1 MSYRRLGNCIVLII
15 ACVWML
21 AGCYA
26 PPYNH
31 FKPYRREL
39 VTTGPAAAIGTI
51 GVAAA
56 SGPIL
61 FGTGIGAAIGA
72 GFGWYKDSY
81 SSLVRELPRYN
92 IQYVEY
98 GDTVTLIVPTDRYF
112 MFNSPQI
119 NQICYPGLA
128 TLIKLVH
135 HFPPCPIYIAGF
147 TNAVGS
153 EPHKKTLTQA
163 RAEAMAAF
171 FWANGIPSNRLYP
184 EGYADKY
191 PVSNNRL
198 IHGSAHNR
206 RLEIQLF
213 HHCPLRAPT
222 YVGYIK

>member
-1 MSYRRLGNCIVLII
+1 MCYQRLGKCILLIVVSLLTLI
-15 ACVWML
+15 
-21 AGCYA
+21 GCYA

-31 FKPYRREL
+31 FKPYHRAM
-39 VTTGPAAAIGTI
+39 VTTGPGAVVGTI

-61 FGTGIGAAIGA
+61 VGTGVGAAVGA
-72 GFGWYKDSY
+72 GYGWYKDSY
-81 SSLVRELPRYN
+81 ASIIKELPRYN
-92 IQYVEY
+92 IEFTEY

-112 MFNSPQI
+112 MFNSAQL

-128 TLIKLVH
+128 TLMKVVR

-147 TNAVGS
+147 TNSVGS
-153 EPHKKTLTQA
+153 EHHKKTLTQA

-171 FWANGIPSNRLYP
+171 FWGNGIPSNRLYP
-184 EGYADKY
+184 EGYGDKY
-191 PVSNNRL
+191 PVSDNRL